1 MTTHTFLRQTELDRT
16 TYPRWRDGILAAE
29 ASGAALPGEP
39 RSYPG
44 YPRWPLPQTR
54 SRLWPSLDRALA
66 RRRCVYPL
74 GVELPSRPKLAH
86 LLQAAHGITGPNH
99 FGPVPSAGGL
109 QALELYLAV
118 LTPGWLPDG
127 TYHYD
132 RVGHHLS
139 QLTAG
144 CQRKV
149 LERMAPSLE
158 RLEGGAVVWA
168 VVGDGA
174 RATAK
179 YGERGLRF
187 LLLEAGHLMQNLCL
201 LSTSLGLV
209 TVPLGGFFERAL
221 ARRFL
226 LLETDEVL
234 YLGACGPRTAR
245 TSDGQDG
252 PVHRS

>member
-1 MTTHTFLRQTELDRT
+1 MNPGAYFRQTELDRT
-16 TYPRWRDGILAAE
+16 TYPGWRDGILAAE

-44 YPRWPLPQTR
+44 YPRWPLPR
-54 SRLWPSLDRALA
+54 CRPRLWPALDRVLA

-74 GVELPSRPKLAH
+74 GVELPSRPKLAR

-118 LTPGWLPDG
+118 LTAGWLPDG

-144 CQRKV
+144 CQRKE
-149 LERMAPSLE
+149 LERAVPSLE
-158 RLEGGAVVWA
+158 WLEGGSLVWV

-174 RATAK
+174 RAAAK
-179 YGERGLRF
+179 YGERGRRF

-209 TVPLGGFFERAL
+209 TVPLGGFFERDL
-221 ARRFL
+221 ARRL
-226 LLETDEVL
+226 LLPATDEVL
-234 YLGACGPRTAR
+234 YVGACGSRPAR
-245 TSDGQDG
+245 SPGARG
-252 PVHRS
+252 